1 MLMAS
6 TTSSLPSLFRSGN
19 QNSSYQILY
28 RLYSM
33 ALCAL
38 NSVLEQGVAKAVFL
52 TDHGDQILGKLSLE
66 LNSSLF
72 HPQAIVNVRDLNWMS
87 EWPVQDTHLKSASFI
102 FAADVIYSD
111 DLTIALFSMLKRVMS
126 LGCDKVLYLGLEKR
140 YNFSLDDLNV
150 VANGYACFRRYIK
163 EDMLPFYTCD
173 KKSSFVGKRI
183 DLKQIPQYTKAYD
196 RGEDVE
202 LWEIKYGFQ
211 MGIALPQFLLD
222 IDGASGGILL
232 LWIVGVCILLPL
244 VIAVIS
250 LSRSSKYTGNYVMHQ
265 TLSAYIIFVGP
276 KQSYGRFYQGSCE
289 LSLDPKNMKQEQAK
303 FWKQHPAIVKVMAVL
318 PRTAQGHGWLR
329 PAVGVVELSQCI
341 VLDILGQYSMVN
353 IELFNI
359 VEEVKKVSKAFVVL
373 PKNVNAEN
381 AQSYFLHLF
390 PFLSFLLDSDA
401 LKIPCIAGWDRM
413 ERTDTLPRV
422 SRGITAEGWA
432 SIGSVITVI
441 VLIVIWRVIVYGC
454 KKRREISPR
463 IVPVADVEMN

>member
-52 TDHGDQILGKLSLE
+52 TGAPSSHPSFLPLKLYLYLTHAFSCAIDHGDQILGKLSLE

-87 EWPVQDTHLKSASFI
+87 EWPVQDTHP
-102 FAADVIYSD
+102 DVIYSD

-202 LWEIKYGFQ
+202 LWEIKY
-211 MGIALPQFLLD
+211 
-222 IDGASGGILL
+222 
-232 LWIVGVCILLPL
+232 
-244 VIAVIS
+244 
-250 LSRSSKYTGNYVMHQ
+250 
-265 TLSAYIIFVGP
+265 
-276 KQSYGRFYQGSCE
+276 
-289 LSLDPKNMKQEQAK
+289 
-303 FWKQHPAIVKVMAVL
+303 
-318 PRTAQGHGWLR
+318 
-329 PAVGVVELSQCI
+329 
-341 VLDILGQYSMVN
+341 
-353 IELFNI
+353 
-359 VEEVKKVSKAFVVL
+359 
-373 PKNVNAEN
+373 
-381 AQSYFLHLF
+381 
-390 PFLSFLLDSDA
+390 
-401 LKIPCIAGWDRM
+401 
-413 ERTDTLPRV
+413 
-422 SRGITAEGWA
+422 
-432 SIGSVITVI
+432 
-441 VLIVIWRVIVYGC
+441 
-454 KKRREISPR
+454 
-463 IVPVADVEMN
+463 

>member
-1 MLMAS
+1 MRQAHPLTVTGRLLS
-6 TTSSLPSLFRSGN
+6 PFSILSHQPSLMSGN

-33 ALCAL
+33 ALGWPRLFSLLVHLLHILPSFLSNYTYISPTFSCAI
-38 NSVLEQGVAKAVFL
+38 
-52 TDHGDQILGKLSLE
+52 DHGDQILGKLSLE

-87 EWPVQDTHLKSASFI
+87 EWPVQDTHP
-102 FAADVIYSD
+102 DVIYSD

-303 FWKQHPAIVKVMAVL
+303 FWKQHPAIVKMAVL

-381 AQSYFLHLF
+381 AQRIIC
-390 PFLSFLLDSDA
+390 
-401 LKIPCIAGWDRM
+401 KKM